1 MVAGLRSAFTPEA
14 GARVLVGLE
23 EPDDAAVFD
32 LDGRTLVFTADYF
45 PPVVDGAYD
54 YGAIAASNALSDVFA
69 MGGVPVLALNLAGFP
84 DDMPAALAA
93 DILRGGA
100 EKVAEA
106 GAVVGGGH
114 TTRSEEPS
122 YGLAVLGTVERD
134 AIMRKGGAQAG
145 DCLVLTKPLGVGVVT
160 TAGKNG
166 VAAVEHLRAAVASM
180 KRLNAGAAQAAR
192 AAGVRCGTDVTGFG
206 LIGHLL
212 EMAESS
218 GVGFRVRAAEV
229 PLLPGAMPCAAQR
242 QFPGGVRHNEGFFG
256 DRVRAGAGVDPLV
269 RRLLFSPETAGGLL
283 LAVPGA
289 AVERLL
295 ADCHR
300 AGEQAWVIGEA
311 VGGDPAVA
319 LV

>member
-14 GARVLVGLE
+14 GTRVLVGLE

-134 AIMRKGGAQAG
+134 AIMRKGGARAG

-166 VAAVEHLRAAVASM
+166 VAAAEHLRAAVASM
-180 KRLNAGAAQAAR
+180 KRLNAGAARAAR
-192 AAGVRCGTDVTGFG
+192 EARVRCGTDVTGFG
-206 LIGHLL
+206 LLGHLL
-212 EMAESS
+212 EMAASS
-218 GVGFRVRAAEV
+218 RVGFRVRAAEV
-229 PLLPGAMPCAAQR
+229 PLLPGAVPCAEKG
-242 QFPGGVRHNEGFFG
+242 QFPGGARHNEGFFA
-256 DRVRAGAGVDPLV
+256 DRVRAGSGVDPLV

-289 AVERLL
+289 AVDRFL
-295 ADCHR
+295 ADCRH
-300 AGEQAWVIGEA
+300 AGDQAWVIGEA